1 MSLLRVEG
9 LRTAFSSTVVVDGLS
24 FSVEAGETVAI
35 VGESGSGKSVTAM
48 SIMRL
53 LQTPPARLEGRVL
66 FKGRDLLA
74 LSEAEM
80 RQVRGAQISM
90 VFQEPMSS
98 LNPVMTV
105 GAQIA
110 EAVRL
115 HQQASP
121 GQARQR
127 ALEMLSLV
135 GIPAPE
141 RRMREYPHKLSGGMR
156 QRVMIGMALACDPAL
171 LIADEPTTAL
181 DVTIQAQILDLIR
194 SLKARL
200 GSAVILITHDLGV
213 VAELADRVIV
223 MYAGRKVEEA
233 SVRELFAN
241 PRHPYTR
248 RLLAAVPRLGFARGP
263 QGRGRLVEIPGS
275 VPNPRDPIVGCAFA
289 PRCDGAEPLCR
300 ETAPVLESR
309 APGHVVAC
317 HRHRLSN
324 AA

>member
-1 MSLLRVEG
+1 VSLLRVEG

-66 FKGRDLLA
+66 FKGRDLLS
-74 LSEAEM
+74 LPEAEM

-121 GQARQR
+121 AQARQR
-127 ALEMLSLV
+127 ALDMLTLV

-233 SVRELFAN
+233 GVREIFAN

-248 RLLAAVPRLGFARGP
+248 RLLAAVPRLDAARGS

-289 PRCDGAEPLCR
+289 PRCDVVEPACR
-300 ETAPVLESR
+300 ETAPALEAG

>member
-1 MSLLRVEG
+1 MSLLQVEN
-9 LRTAFSSTVVVDGLS
+9 LRTAFGSTVVVDGLS
-24 FSVEAGETVAI
+24 FSVEAGETLAI

-53 LQTPPARLEGRVL
+53 LQTPPARLEGKVM
-66 FKGRDLLA
+66 FKGRDLLS

-98 LNPVMTV
+98 LNPVLTV
-105 GAQIA
+105 GDQIA
-110 EAVRL
+110 EAVKL
-115 HQQASP
+115 HQRVSHAE
-121 GQARQR
+121 AWRR
-127 ALEMLSLV
+127 ALDMLTLV

-141 RRMREYPHKLSGGMR
+141 RRIREYPHKLSGGMR
-156 QRVMIGMALACDPAL
+156 QRVVIAMALACDPAL

-181 DVTIQAQILDLIR
+181 DVTVQAQILDLIR
-194 SLKARL
+194 AQKARL

-223 MYAGRKVEEA
+223 MYAGRVVEEA
-233 SVRELFAN
+233 KVADLFAN

-248 RLLAAVPRLGFARGP
+248 GLLAAMPRLGSSLGGC
-263 QGRGRLVEIPGS
+263 GRGRLVEIPGV
-275 VPNPRDPIVGCAFA
+275 VPSLKEPIVGCAFA
-289 PRCDGAEPLCR
+289 PRCAVVEPCCQ
-300 ETAPVLESR
+300 ER
-309 APGHVVAC
+309 APALECGAPDHAVAC
-317 HRHRLSN
+317 HRNKLPT